1 MSQADIASMIPGI
14 NHVLEAINKVN
25 LDMAFGEITFHNIH
39 THAHTHKH
47 THTPEIK
54 SITMEENRD

>member
-25 LDMAFGEITFHNIH
+25 LDMAFG
-39 THAHTHKH
+39 H
-47 THTPEIK
+47 THTPQNK
-54 SITMEENRD
+54 LLSSKMK

>member
-25 LDMAFGEITFHNIH
+25 LDMAFGHIH
-39 THAHTHKH
+39 THTH
-47 THTPEIK
+47 THTHTHSKTSE
-54 SITMEENRD
+54 